1 MKGVPYMSEKIALV
15 TGGTRGI
22 GEAISKN
29 FLANSIRVITCATN
43 AERNARWLDMRI
55 SEGYSNVDCYVC
67 DVSDYEQCRLTVA
80 DIEQK
85 YGQIDILVNNAGI
98 TRDASLKKMTKEN
111 WDAVLRTNLD
121 SLFNITSH
129 VLPLMLK
136 RNYGRIINISSVN
149 GEKGQFGQTNYAAA
163 KAGTHGF
170 TKSLAREVSNKNIT
184 VNTVSPGYIET
195 DMMASI
201 PKNILDDII
210 GQIPVGR
217 LGKPEEIAEV
227 VYFLT
232 TGGAEYIT
240 GSVISV
246 NGGLHMY

>member
-1 MKGVPYMSEKIALV
+1 MSEKVALV

-22 GEAISKN
+22 GEAICKN
-29 FLANSIRVITCATN
+29 FLANSFRVITCATN
-43 AERNARWLDMRI
+43 AERNARWLDTRI

-67 DVSDYEQCRLTVA
+67 DVGDYEECRSTVA
-80 DIEQK
+80 DIERK

-98 TRDASLKKMTKEN
+98 TRDASLKKMTKEY

-129 VLPLMLK
+129 VLPLMLN

-163 KAGTHGF
+163 KAGAHGF

-184 VNTVSPGYIET
+184 VNTVSPGYIQT

-217 LGKPEEIAEV
+217 LGRPEEIAEV

-232 TGGAEYIT
+232 TGGADYIT
-240 GSVISV
+240 GSIISV